1 MSKAEKIIV
10 KNEREAWKLAAEIFG
25 CSYELDKE
33 ASKRAGYAIYRG
45 NTDVDCWIS
54 DLSNRIELNMADGST
69 ICIWIEPEERLYTA
83 AEVRKIIT
91 ETKQEL
97 EAVEKIV
104 EAVKDMVITET
115 ADMVLRQMSLRR
127 RELMDKLAEF
137 GL

>member
-25 CSYELDKE
+25 CAYERDAE
-33 ASKRAGYAIYRG
+33 ASQRAGYSIYRG
-45 NTDVDCWIS
+45 QTDVNCWIS
-54 DLSNRIELNMADGST
+54 DLGNRIELNMADGST

-97 EAVEKIV
+97 EAVEKIT
-104 EAVKDMVITET
+104 EAVKSMDITET
-115 ADMVLRQMSLRR
+115 ADAVLRQMSIRR